1 MASTWSACCSVIGSM
16 RTCAGPAPPGRI
28 MRLRFQAPKSQA
40 TSFARAGPTRS
51 SVVLVAERLAQLRLL
66 RGRQVGA
73 DELRAGV
80 LELGLHPVHDSIRA
94 EQEQRRG
101 AGDHLLANPVDE
113 VVADPDVGEGAEE
126 RSGCCA
132 YGQAEDRNEENEA

>member
-16 RTCAGPAPPGRI
+16 RTCPAPPGSI
-28 MRLRFQAPKSQA
+28 MRLRFQAPESPA
-40 TSFARAGPTRS
+40 TSIARTRLTRS
-51 SVVLVAERLAQLRLL
+51 SAVLVAERLAQLRLL

-80 LELGLHPVHDSIRA
+80 LELGLHPVHDSVRA

-101 AGDHLLANPVDE
+101 AGDHLLAHPVDE
-113 VVADPDVGEGAEE
+113 FAADPDVGEGSEE